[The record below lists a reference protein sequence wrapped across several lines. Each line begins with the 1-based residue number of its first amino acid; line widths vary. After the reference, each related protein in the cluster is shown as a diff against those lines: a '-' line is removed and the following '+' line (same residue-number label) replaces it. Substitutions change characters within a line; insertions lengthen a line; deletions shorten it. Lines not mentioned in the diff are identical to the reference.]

1 LTIASGTRVLEFAR
15 DLIKLDTSNP
25 PGKELTAA
33 RYVASRAREGGLAAE
48 VIETAP
54 ERGCV
59 AVTLPGTHPAPPLLL
74 ISHLDEVA
82 ADPVGWSYPPFGGVI
97 ADGALWGRGAADTKN
112 TVAAHLAALLDLARA
127 GGQPARGVVMLSV
140 ADEEVSGQ
148 AGMAWIARHRKDL
161 VRADL
166 AVGEGGGV
174 RLEIA
179 GRRFWTVQTAEKGT
193 ISLRLTARGA
203 GGHGSVPTDD
213 NPVLRLSAALAR
225 FTPLAFPVHIT
236 PPVKAFLDGV
246 VQDQEKGVIEAFRHY
261 RETGRGD
268 LPVSAPVRRMLDA
281 MIRDTATPTVVRAG
295 EKANVIPVEALGR
308 LDGRV
313 LPSPDIAKYLSW
325 VRALAGPD
333 VEVEVVRSSP
343 PVEAP
348 LDSPVMEALGQVV
361 RELDPG
367 AAGLLPVLD
376 TGATD
381 AKHIPQV
388 KVYGFAP
395 MSLEAFD
402 RQHGI
407 DERIDLADLDL
418 EVEATIRLVKLLCGY
433 ERADSSGQAAAAT
446 KNASSQSRA

>member
-1 LTIASGTRVLEFAR
+1 MASGTRVLEFAR
-15 DLIKLDTSNP
+15 ELIKLDTTNP
-25 PGKELTAA
+25 PGNELAAA
-33 RYVASRAREGGLAAE
+33 RYVASRAREGGLGGE
-48 VIETAP
+48 VMETAP

-59 AVTLPGTHPAPPLLL
+59 AVTLPGKHPIPPLLL
-74 ISHLDEVA
+74 ISHLDVVTAEET
-82 ADPVGWSYPPFGGVI
+82 GWTYPPFGGAV
-97 ADGALWGRGAADTKN
+97 ADGALWGRGAVDTKN

-127 GGQPARGVVMLSV
+127 GWQPARSVVMLSV

-161 VRADL
+161 VWAEY

-179 GRRFWTVQTAEKGT
+179 GRRFWTVQTAEKGS

-225 FTPLAFPVHIT
+225 FTPLAFPVHLT
-236 PPVKAFLDGV
+236 PSLRAFLDGV
-246 VQDQEKGVIEAFRHY
+246 VRGQPAPVVEAFNRY

-295 EKANVIPVEALGR
+295 EKVNVIPVEAQGR
-308 LDGRV
+308 LDGRI

-333 VEVEVVRSSP
+333 VEVEVVRSSA

-418 EVEATIRLVKLLCGY
+418 EVEATLRLIKLLCG
-433 ERADSSGQAAAAT
+433 
-446 KNASSQSRA
+446 

>member
-1 LTIASGTRVLEFAR
+1 LTVASGTRVLEFAR
-15 DLIKLDTSNP
+15 NLIRLDTTNP
-25 PGKELTAA
+25 PGKELAA
-33 RYVASRAREGGLAAE
+33 AEYVAGRAREGGLGAE

-59 AVTLPGTHPAPPLLL
+59 AVTLPGKNPDPPLLL
-74 ISHLDEVA
+74 VSHLDVVA
-82 ADPVGWSYPPFGGVI
+82 ADPQGWTHPPFAGAV
-97 ADGALWGRGAADTKN
+97 ADGALWGRGAVDTKN

-127 GGQPARGVVMLSV
+127 GWKPGRGVVMLSV
-140 ADEEVSGQ
+140 ADEEVGGQ

-161 VRADL
+161 IRAEY
-166 AVGEGGGV
+166 AIGEGGGV
-174 RLEIA
+174 RMDVA

-193 ISLRLTARGA
+193 ISLRLTARGS

-236 PPVKAFLDGV
+236 PSVRAFLDGV
-246 VQDQEKGVIEAFRHY
+246 ARGQPKPVSEAFKRY

-295 EKANVIPVEALGR
+295 DKVNVIPGEAQGR

-313 LPSPDIAKYLSW
+313 LPSPDIGEYLSW

-333 VEVEVVRSSP
+333 VEVEVVRSSLP
-343 PVEAP
+343 LEAP
-348 LDSPVMEALGQVV
+348 LDSPVMEALGQIV

-388 KVYGFAP
+388 KVYGFSP

-402 RQHGI
+402 RQHGT

-418 EVEATIRLVKLLCGY
+418 EVEAALRLVRLLCG
-433 ERADSSGQAAAAT
+433 
-446 KNASSQSRA
+446 